1 VVSPG
6 FTSNSGH
13 SKFTFSYSNKTEE
26 DSVLVIGTL
35 YSGEFSADD
44 VEIEFTLSP
53 HTMKVSTG

>member
-1 VVSPG
+1 MVSPG
-6 FTSNSGH
+6 FTSNTGH

-26 DSVLVIGTL
+26 DNVLVIGKL

-53 HTMKVSTG
+53 RTIRVSTG